1 MSLKHDN
8 DLTSFAL
15 LPELRLRKFIPL
27 KPWGV
32 GLAVEK
38 TSNFEVCPKCA
49 NISHAVYDRRSVRI
63 RDEPIRGKAVILFI
77 TKRRFSC
84 KACGSVFTEPVPGI
98 SKYGKFTKR
107 FEKALCWAA
116 DRFSSMADVEK
127 QFRCSTG
134 KCFNAAFGEL
144 KRRIK
149 SRRYPLPSA
158 IGIDEHSLRKPKY
171 QATQYS
177 TIIVDHDNHRV
188 YDLLDDRSKAGV
200 AEALG
205 KCDGKD
211 RVKFV
216 TMDMSS
222 IYRAAVREALPG
234 ATIVADR
241 FHVQRLLNR
250 ALNKERL
257 RATGHKRKHP
267 ARKLVLRNVENL
279 NFEDR
284 HQLRDWLSAY
294 PKAKELWEYKEMLR
308 RMYRAK
314 ARSVAEKIFEAL
326 VARMQTSKL
335 RKARSL
341 AATLSEWK
349 SEILAYHMG
358 RLSNGRTEGFNRVA
372 KLVQR
377 EGFGY
382 RSFSNYRERLLN
394 RCF

>member
-1 MSLKHDN
+1 MPLNHDSS
-8 DLTSFAL
+8 LTSFAL
-15 LPELRLRKFIPL
+15 LPELRLRKFVPL

-32 GLAVEK
+32 GLVVEK
-38 TSNFEVCPKCA
+38 TSEFEVCPKCA
-49 NISHAVYDRRSVRI
+49 NKSHTVYDRRSARI
-63 RDEPIRGKAVILFI
+63 MDEPIRGKAVILFV
-77 TKRRFSC
+77 TKRRFAC
-84 KACGSVFTEPVPGI
+84 KVCRSVFTEPVAGI
-98 SKYGKFTKR
+98 PKYGKFTRR

-116 DRFSSMADVEK
+116 DRFSSMADVKK

-149 SRRYPLPSA
+149 SRRYPMPA
-158 IGIDEHSLRKPKY
+158 RIGIDEHSLRKPKY

-200 AEALG
+200 ASALG
-205 KCDGKD
+205 KYDGKD
-211 RVKFV
+211 RVAFV
-216 TMDMSS
+216 TMDLSS
-222 IYRAAVREALPG
+222 IYRAAVREALPD
-234 ATIVADR
+234 AIIVADR
-241 FHVQRLLNR
+241 FHVQRLANR
-250 ALNKERL
+250 ALNKERM
-257 RATGHKRKHP
+257 RATGGKRKHP

-279 NFEDR
+279 DGRERDE
-284 HQLRDWLSAY
+284 LRDWLSAY
-294 PKAKELWEYKEMLR
+294 PKARELWDYKEMLR

-314 ARSVAEKIFEAL
+314 APSVARTIFENL
-326 VARMQTSKL
+326 VARMQASKL
-335 RKARSL
+335 KSARSL
-341 AATLSEWK
+341 AKTFSEWK
-349 SEILAYHMG
+349 SEILAYHKG

-372 KLVQR
+372 KLIQR